1 MMAWGVEAGGQIAAM
16 AGTSCG
22 VATLEPAA
30 DANSKAQLGSDCVQG
45 VIDWAG
51 PADFAS
57 WDADAGR
64 NAEAAAATHLG
75 AYLGCELADCAPGVV
90 RGASPLTYVGAQTPP
105 FFIQQG
111 SADTYVA
118 PAQSHKLYDALRAQ
132 RVPADIRIYAD
143 VGQDFAKDG
152 APDPATR
159 TQALADMQDFLEK
172 TFPPPPETKAD
183 SPEKAAAKK
192 FAAKPARTKAA
203 RARK

>member
-1 MMAWGVEAGGQIAAM
+1 MV
-16 AGTSCG
+16 GTSCG

-30 DANSKAQLGSDCVQG
+30 DANSKAQLASDCVQG

-51 PADFAS
+51 PSDFAS

-64 NAEAAAATHLG
+64 NAEAATATHLG
-75 AYLGCELADCAPGVV
+75 AYLGCEPADCAPGVV
-90 RGASPLTYVGAQTPP
+90 RGASPLTYVGAQSPP

-111 SADTYVA
+111 AADKYVA

-152 APDPATR
+152 TPDPAIR
-159 TQALADMQDFLEK
+159 TQLLADMQDFIEK
-172 TFPPPPETKAD
+172 TFPPPPEAKAD
-183 SPEKAAAKK
+183 HPAKAAAKK
-192 FAAKPARTKAA
+192 PAA
-203 RARK
+203 RSKSVRTRK